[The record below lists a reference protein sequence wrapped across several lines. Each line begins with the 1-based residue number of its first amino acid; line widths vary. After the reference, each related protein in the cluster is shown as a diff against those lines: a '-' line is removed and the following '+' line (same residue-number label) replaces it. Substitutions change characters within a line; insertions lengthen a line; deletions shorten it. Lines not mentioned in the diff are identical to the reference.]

1 MKGGG
6 GFGEGGEV
14 NMEINSIEEQ
24 ASPME
29 CVAQWLKKIVIDY
42 LHVDFFVP
50 FSSLETA
57 CASLVMLINL

>member
-1 MKGGG
+1 
-6 GFGEGGEV
+6 
-14 NMEINSIEEQ
+14 MEINSIEEQ

-57 CASLVMLINL
+57 CAGLVMLINL

>member
-1 MKGGG
+1 MKGG

-14 NMEINSIEEQ
+14 NMKINSTEEE
-24 ASPME
+24 ASPLE

-50 FSSLETA
+50 FSSLETH
-57 CASLVMLINL
+57 ASFW